1 MYDKSPSETVAK
13 KRINKPIKEAFFLPI
28 LDIVIACIGVNTT
41 PENSKALK
49 TNATIAV
56 LI

>member
-1 MYDKSPSETVAK
+1 MYDKSPSEIVAK
-13 KRINKPIKEAFFLPI
+13 KRINKPIKVAFFLPI

-41 PENSKALK
+41 PANSKALK